1 MTHLDAPN
9 SPSVQQQTTVQ
20 HVVANLVALLR
31 EDRDRYMDPK
41 ARALF
46 EKAVL
51 VGLDQA
57 LKDAPSRH
65 S

>member
-1 MTHLDAPN
+1 MTHFDTPN
-9 SPSVQQQTTVQ
+9 SSAVQQTTVQ

-31 EDRDRYMDPK
+31 EDRDRFIDPK

-57 LKDAPSRH
+57 LKDAVPRNS
-65 S
+65 